1 MWQTPG
7 ASIPG
12 NLSGMTRGLALV
24 VAATAWLLGMLLASW
39 IHFTSLVSLLG
50 AAFALVCALASW
62 RSELWRWSAL
72 LAVVLLLGAWRYS
85 LVSPIGDSF
94 AISAFIGSGGRNL
107 EITGSVADEP
117 LLETHSSLL
126 FVDTQQVSL
135 DGGAT
140 WRDTHGQVEAQ
151 LLGSLLDDPYG
162 PRYGDTVELRGALQS
177 PSAHSS
183 PAVFASMTFPLVSIK
198 QSGGNPLIA
207 TLYQLRVRLALII
220 EQSLPQPMAALLIA
234 LALSLRTPALRP
246 LIPTFNVTGTAHLV
260 APSGFKV
267 TILAGLIA
275 QAARRLTPR
284 RSRQFQRLLPAER
297 KSRSD
302 LLVTALVILSITA
315 YTFLSGGGPA
325 AIRAGMMGI
334 VLVIA
339 PRAGRIYNVYT
350 SLALSALLMS
360 AFDPF
365 VLWDAGFQLSFLGT
379 LGIVLF
385 TPFWSTFFRPVERI
399 WLARHLSEIVAV
411 TLAAETGTL
420 PIFALTFQQVSFVAP
435 LTNLLTV
442 PLLAYLIVLG
452 LFLCVGGLFSSFVA
466 LAVGWLTYPL
476 LEYVLAVVSEC
487 AHLPGDYLLV
497 GSLNI
502 SIAWVYY
509 SLLTLLSL
517 FRRWLQARQANI
529 KRHTHLLAP
538 EAPEPPVPRLSRR
551 ARLLMQVGAT
561 LLLFLASGGAVVAAR
576 TNAQLTISFLS
587 MAPAGQPPQGE
598 AILVRTADGKTAL
611 IDGGLDANGLASE
624 LDTRLPFW
632 QRSLDLVILTAPRQA
647 DLVGL
652 ADVVTRYTVGEVID
666 AGMLHPNTGYA
677 RFRHTLSQ
685 RNIPYTQ
692 LRQGTTFTLGSQ
704 VMFQVLWPVSPLHKG
719 SLENEDNGMA
729 IRLLAPGMRLLLL
742 GDTALSKYALQGL
755 LGDINPIYLS
765 ADVVQ
770 LVGEVGKTF
779 PSELNTLLGTVRPS
793 LLVVSPA
800 ALSARLRKAGANS
813 VLSTTS
819 APAIF
824 SSSWQTIQTAQV
836 GTLVIGSDGQKWAI
850 SPEA

>member
-1 MWQTPG
+1 MWQAPG
-7 ASIPG
+7 ARVPVDLPG
-12 NLSGMTRGLALV
+12 LTRGLALV
-24 VAATAWLLGMLLASW
+24 MAATAWLLGMLLASW
-39 IHFTSLVSLLG
+39 IHVTSLALLLG
-50 AAFALVCALASW
+50 AASVLICAIAFW
-62 RSELWRWSAL
+62 RSERGRLIAL
-72 LAVVLLLGAWRYS
+72 LIVVLLLGDWRYS
-85 LVSPIGDSF
+85 AVSPIGDPS
-94 AISAFIGSGGRNL
+94 AISAYIGAGGRNV
-107 EITGSVADEP
+107 EITGSIADEP

-135 DGGAT
+135 DGGTT
-140 WRDTHGQVEAQ
+140 WHDTHGQVEAQ

-162 PRYGDTVELRGALQS
+162 PRYGDTVELRGALQA
-177 PSAHSS
+177 PPAHSS
-183 PAVFASMTFPLVSIK
+183 PAVFASMTFPLVSVQ

-207 TLYQLRVRLALII
+207 ALYQLRVKFALII

-234 LALSLRTPALRP
+234 LVLSLRTPALRP

-284 RSRQFQRLLPAER
+284 HSRQFQRLLPAEQR
-297 KSRSD
+297 RRSRLD

-350 SLALSALLMS
+350 ALALSALLMS
-360 AFDPF
+360 AVDPF

-385 TPFWSTFFRPVERI
+385 TPFWSRFFRPVERF

-420 PIFALTFQQVSFVAP
+420 PVFALTFQQVSFVAP

-452 LFLCVGGLFSSFVA
+452 LFLCIGGLLSSFIA
-466 LAVGWLTYPL
+466 LAFGWLTYPL
-476 LEYVLAVVSEC
+476 LEYVLTAVSWC
-487 AHLPGDYLLV
+487 ARLPGAYLLV

-502 SIAWVYY
+502 SIAWAYY
-509 SLLTLLSL
+509 SLLALLSL
-517 FRRWLQARQANI
+517 FRRWLQARQTNANY
-529 KRHTHLLAP
+529 HTRLLAP
-538 EAPEPPVPRLSRR
+538 EAPAPRLSRR
-551 ARLLMQVGAT
+551 ARLLIQVGAA
-561 LLLFLASGGAVVAAR
+561 LMLFLASGGAVLAAR
-576 TNAQLTISFLS
+576 TNAQLTIAFLS
-587 MAPAGQPPQGE
+587 VAPAGQPPQGE

-624 LDTRLPFW
+624 LDARLPFW
-632 QRSLDLVILTAPRQA
+632 QRSLDMVILTAPRQA

-652 ADVVTRYTVGEVID
+652 ADVVTRYAVGEVID
-666 AGMLHPNTGYA
+666 AGMLHPNTSYA

-692 LRQGTTFTLGSQ
+692 LRQGATFTLGSQ
-704 VMFQVLWPVSPLHKG
+704 VAFQVFWPIAPLHKG
-719 SLENEDNGMA
+719 SLENEDNGLA
-729 IRLLAPGMRLLLL
+729 IRLLAPGLHLLLL

-755 LGDINPIYLS
+755 ASDINPASLS

-770 LVGEVGKTF
+770 LVGEVGKAF
-779 PSELNTLLGTVRPS
+779 PAGLGALLSIIHPS

-800 ALSARLRKAGANS
+800 ALSAKLRKAGSNS
-813 VLSTTS
+813 VLAATS

-836 GTLVIGSDGQKWAI
+836 GTLVIGSNGQRWAL